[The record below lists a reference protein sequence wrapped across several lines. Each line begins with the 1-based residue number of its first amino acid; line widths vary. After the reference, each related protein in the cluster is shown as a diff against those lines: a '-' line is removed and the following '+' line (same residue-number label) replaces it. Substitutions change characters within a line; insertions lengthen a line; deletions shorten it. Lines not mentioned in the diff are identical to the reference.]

1 MSKSKLEH
9 YPAEWFV
16 AFQRR
21 YLYILPVVERSHE
34 GTRTQ
39 SQHHLRT
46 LCVSA
51 LVVLFFVSFTLKEGT
66 VISFTEE
73 RLQTLMGNFKG
84 KKVAVVGDLMVDR
97 YYWGHVSRIS
107 PEAPVPV
114 VEVVEESVRLGGAA
128 NVANNIQ
135 TLGGEPMLVGLIGND
150 YPGEV
155 FVRILEE
162 RNLPSKGI
170 VKDPTRPTT
179 IKTRV
184 IAHAQHVVRIDN
196 ESKAECPEHIRHLVI
211 DAVKYN
217 IHELDA
223 IIIEDYNKGVVTK
236 EVIHELIAV
245 AKKYNKIITVDP
257 KLNNFME
264 YKGVTVFKP
273 NRREVEEAIGGRLK
287 TTAEVEKAGKYLLEA
302 LKAENVLITRSEDGM
317 SLFESDGTATH
328 VESRAVNVQD
338 VSGAGDTVVST
349 LTMALASGANI
360 REASALANCAASV
373 VVASVGIVP
382 IQPNELVAAA
392 LEYSQNGTA

>member
-1 MSKSKLEH
+1 
-9 YPAEWFV
+9 V
-16 AFQRR
+16 
-21 YLYILPVVERSHE
+21 
-34 GTRTQ
+34 
-39 SQHHLRT
+39 
-46 LCVSA
+46 
-51 LVVLFFVSFTLKEGT
+51 VSFTE
-66 VISFTEE
+66 S
-73 RLQTLMGNFKG
+73 RLQELLHSFKG

-114 VEVVEESVRLGGAA
+114 VEVVEEQVRLGGAA

-135 TLGGEPMLVGLIGND
+135 TLGGEPMLVGLIGKD
-150 YPGEV
+150 HPGDV
-155 FVRILEE
+155 FVEILKE

-170 VKDPTRPTT
+170 VIDPSRPTT

-196 ESKAECPEHIRHLVI
+196 ESKSECPEHIRHLIV

-257 KLNNFME
+257 KLNNFLE
-264 YKGVTVFKP
+264 YKHVTVFKP
-273 NRREVEEAIGGRLK
+273 NRREVEDAIGGRLK
-287 TTAEVEKAGKYLLEA
+287 TQGDVEKAGKYLLES
-302 LKAENVLITRSEDGM
+302 LQAENVLLTRGEEGM
-317 SLFESDGTATH
+317 TLFESNGQVDH
-328 VESRAVNVQD
+328 VPTQANNVQD
-338 VSGAGDTVVST
+338 VSGAGDTVIST

-360 REASALANCAASV
+360 REAATMANCAAGV
-373 VVASVGIVP
+373 VVGSVGIVP
-382 IQPNELVAAA
+382 ILPQELIDAT
-392 LEYSQNGTA
+392 LRYSRNGTH